1 MQNNNIGEYCSE
13 WEQKD
18 REHFSPIIEA
28 FPNMCRG
35 FIWSEDN
42 TKVDGVSGTLA
53 NERFFWELKS
63 RKVDFQTFKDMFIE
77 KGKVETAEKVYQAG
91 DRLMYVCILEDRFLL
106 YDMASIVGD
115 DEYRTTLWKTN
126 HLERVRQYRK
136 DGTYYWKWGWRMNL
150 PKEWATVISRDT
162 CEILRFPK
170 IRNVSVTGH
179 NGRWT
184 GTLNQETLED
194 YLCNSTQSLP

>member
-1 MQNNNIGEYCSE
+1 MRNIGNHCSKC
-13 WEQKD
+13 EQKD
-18 REHFSPIIEA
+18 REYFSPIIEA

-35 FIWSEDN
+35 FIWSKDT

-63 RKVDFQTFKDMFIE
+63 RKVYFQTFPDMFIE
-77 KGKVETAEKVYQAG
+77 EGKVETAERIFEVG
-91 DRLMYVCILEDRFLL
+91 DRLMYVCILKDCYLV

-115 DEYRTTLWKTN
+115 DEYRTALWKTN
-126 HLERVRQYRK
+126 SLRRIRQPK
-136 DGTYYWKWGWRMNL
+136 DDGTVEYKWENRMNL
-150 PKEWATVISRDT
+150 PIEWATVISRDT

-170 IRNVSVTGH
+170 IRNVSVAGH

-194 YLCNSTQSLP
+194 YLCNSTRNSQSA